1 LSRLYIGNLAYETT
15 EADLRAA
22 FSRFGKVVSARV
34 MTNRRGR
41 TKQFGYVQMA
51 DDTSAKS
58 AMEALGGEEING
70 RIMDIM
76 LEDRMGGRSGQRGR
90 VGR

>member
-58 AMEALGGEEING
+58 AMEALGGKEING

>member
-1 LSRLYIGNLAYETT
+1 MSRLYIGNLAYETT

-58 AMEALGGEEING
+58 AMEALGGKEING

-76 LEDRMGGRSGQRGR
+76 LEERARARSGGRYRAGR
-90 VGR
+90 

>member
-1 LSRLYIGNLAYETT
+1 MSRLYIGNLAYETT

-58 AMEALGGEEING
+58 AMEALGGKEING